1 MGDAVFLAMLPPA
14 KACAQDL
21 LDHGFAAAVREHGMS
36 VDISA
41 IDALADDYLDADIGA
56 RLEAEIFGKGR
67 ARVWLMGISL
77 GGWGCLSV
85 ARRRA
90 AGVEGVILLAPFLGS
105 REPKPLEAGL
115 PPIYLGFGE
124 ADRYAGPSRTLAHS
138 LPADRVVTLP
148 GGHDW
153 ATWMRLWRAL
163 LPKTLLAVQA

>member
-1 MGDAVFLAMLPPA
+1 MRSPTLLAMLPPA
-14 KACAQDL
+14 KARAQDL
-21 LDHGFAAAVREHGMS
+21 LDQGFAAAVRAHDLG

-56 RLEAEIFGKGR
+56 RLEAEIFGKGH

-90 AGVEGVILLAPFLGS
+90 AGIEGVILLAPFLGS

-124 ADRYAGPSRTLAHS
+124 ADRYAEPSRMLARS
-138 LPADRVVTLP
+138 LSANRVVTLP

-163 LPKTLLAVQA
+163 LPKTLLAVEA

>member
-1 MGDAVFLAMLPPA
+1 MRDPLFLAMLPPA
-14 KACAQDL
+14 KARAQDL
-21 LDHGFAAAVREHGMS
+21 LDHGFAAAVREHGRS

-41 IDALADDYLDADIGA
+41 IDALADDYLDADLGA
-56 RLEAEIFGKGR
+56 RLEAEIFGKGHS
-67 ARVWLMGISL
+67 RVWLMGISL

-124 ADRYAGPSRTLAHS
+124 ADRYAEPSRMLARS
-138 LPADRVVTLP
+138 LSANRVVTLP

-153 ATWMRLWRAL
+153 ATWMQLWRAL
-163 LPKTLLAVQA
+163 LPKTPLAAEA

>member
-1 MGDAVFLAMLPPA
+1 MRERALLAMLPPA
-14 KACAQDL
+14 KARAQDL
-21 LDHGFAAAVREHGMS
+21 LDNGFAAAVREHDLP

-56 RLEAEIFGKGR
+56 RLEAEIFGRGY

-90 AGVEGVILLAPFLGS
+90 AGIAGVILLAPFLGS
-105 REPKPLEAGL
+105 RDPAPLEPGL

-124 ADRYAGPSRTLAHS
+124 ADRYAEPSRRLAHS
-138 LPADRVVTLP
+138 LPPERVATLP

-153 ATWMRLWRAL
+153 GTWMRLWRAL
-163 LPKTLLAVQA
+163 LPKTLAAGA